1 MDKGL
6 TEEQIERYSRHIIL
20 PQVGGKGQKKLLQ
33 AKVFLAGAGGLGSI
47 IAMYL
52 AAAGVGKLGIA
63 DFDRVS
69 LSNLTRQLIHHNHDI
84 GRLKV
89 DSAVESIADIN
100 PDVEV
105 VPYAFQL
112 TPENIMDIIKDYDI
126 VIDGTDNFPTR
137 YLINDACV
145 LAKKPNVHGSI
156 LGFEGRATL
165 YLPGQ
170 GCQRCLS
177 RNPPPPGTVPSCA
190 EAGVLGVLPGII
202 GLIQATEAIKLIL
215 NIGDSLAERLLYFN
229 ALGMEFLEF
238 KWHRDLDCPVCGDHP
253 TITGL
258 QDNYGELCEIPAG
271 HRTSPVETAMESIEG
286 KGN

>member
-20 PQVGGKGQKKLLQ
+20 PQVGGRGQKKLLQ

-69 LSNLTRQLIHHNHDI
+69 LSNLTRQLIHHNHDV

-89 DSAVESIADIN
+89 VSAAESIADIN

-105 VPYAFQL
+105 VPYPFQL
-112 TPENIMDIIKDYDI
+112 TPENIMDIIKEYDI
-126 VIDGTDNFPTR
+126 VVDGTDNFPTR

-145 LAKKPNVHGSI
+145 LSNKPNVHGSI

-165 YLPGQ
+165 FLPGQ
-170 GCQRCLS
+170 GCQRCFS
-177 RNPPPPGTVPSCA
+177 RNPPPPGSVPSCA

-202 GLIQATEAIKLIL
+202 GLIQATETIKLIL
-215 NIGDSLAERLLYFN
+215 NIGNSLAGRLLFFD
-229 ALGMEFLEF
+229 ALSMEFLEF
-238 KWHRDLDCPVCGDHP
+238 KWHRDPECPVCGDHP
-253 TITGL
+253 TITRL
-258 QDNYGELCEIPAG
+258 QANYGELCEVPAI
-271 HRTSPVETAMESIEG
+271 HRTSPVETAVEQSME
-286 KGN
+286 KGS

>member
-1 MDKGL
+1 MDKSL

-33 AKVFLAGAGGLGSI
+33 AKVLLVGTGGLGSI

-52 AAAGVGKLGIA
+52 AAAGIGKLGIV

-105 VPYAFQL
+105 VPYPLQL
-112 TPENIMDIIKDYDI
+112 NPSNIMEIIKDYHII
-126 VIDGTDNFPTR
+126 VDGTDNFPSR

-145 LAKKPNVHGSI
+145 LAGKPNVHGSI

-165 YLPGQ
+165 FLPGK

-177 RNPPPPGTVPSCA
+177 PNPPPPGTVPSCA

-202 GLIQATEAIKLIL
+202 GLIQATETIKLIL
-215 NIGDSLAERLLYFN
+215 GKGRSLSSRLIFFD
-229 ALGMEFLEF
+229 ALEMEFHEF
-238 KWHRDLDCPVCGDHP
+238 FWRRNPECPVCGDHP
-253 TITGL
+253 TIVDLSG
-258 QDNYGELCEIPAG
+258 DYGELCHLTPDLKSSEL
-271 HRTSPVETAMESIEG
+271 
-286 KGN
+286 K